1 MRKIINLLSLIIV
14 CLLINI
20 GCDVSKSSGA
30 KIAASNSYI
39 ESAIIDIIGREEKVL
54 RLAEPGMCP
63 GHFDIQPSQA
73 SQMNKCKVLFKFD
86 FQKLF
91 EEQLSKG
98 ATNPVVVSVKA
109 NGGLC
114 CPQTYLDITRQVA
127 KALINL
133 GLIESSDKRLIEIES
148 RLQELEKQCRAEI
161 AKAGLKGAPVLS
173 SVRQKE
179 FCDWLGLDVVGTFTA
194 ADITGFNEIEKAIA
208 VGKFKNVKFI
218 IANKPEGRRLADA
231 LAERLNAKVVVF
243 GNFPE
248 DKDGVSFDA
257 MVLNNVAA
265 LINPDGK

>member
-14 CLLINI
+14 CLLLNI
-20 GCDVSKSSGA
+20 GCDVSKNSGA

-114 CPQTYLDITRQVA
+114 CPQTYLEITRQVA
-127 KALINL
+127 KALIN
-133 GLIESSDKRLIEIES
+133 
-148 RLQELEKQCRAEI
+148 
-161 AKAGLKGAPVLS
+161 
-173 SVRQKE
+173 
-179 FCDWLGLDVVGTFTA
+179 LGLDVVGTFTA

>member
-1 MRKIINLLSLIIV
+1 MRKTIYLLTLIIV

-30 KIAASNSYI
+30 KIAVSNSYI
-39 ESAIIDIIGREEKVL
+39 ESAIIDIIGKEEKIL

-63 GHFDIQPSQA
+63 GHFDIQPSQVN
-73 SQMNKCKVLFKFD
+73 QMNKCKVLFKFD
-86 FQKLF
+86 FQKML
-91 EEQLSKG
+91 EERLCKG
-98 ATNPVVVSVKA
+98 ANNPVVVSVKA

-114 CPQTYLDITRQVA
+114 WPQTYLEITRQVA
-127 KALINL
+127 KALIDF
-133 GLIESSDKRLIEIES
+133 GLIESFDKRLIEIES
-148 RLQELEKQCRAEI
+148 RLQELEKQCKAEI

-179 FCDWLGLDVVGTFTA
+179 FCNWLGLDVVGTFTA
-194 ADITGFNEIEKAIA
+194 ADITGFNEIENAITA
-208 VGKFKNVKFI
+208 GKFKNVKFI

-248 DKDGVSFDA
+248 DKDDVYFDA

-265 LINPDGK
+265 LINSDGK

>member
-1 MRKIINLLSLIIV
+1 MKKTIYLLTLIIV

-20 GCDVSKSSGA
+20 GCDVSKEKDVS
-30 KIAASNSYI
+30 IAVSNSYI

-73 SQMNKCKVLFKFD
+73 NKINKCKVLFRFD

-98 ATNPVVVSVKA
+98 ATNPVVVSVKV

-127 KALINL
+127 KALTDLELNDF
-133 GLIESSDKRLIEIES
+133 SDKRLGEIEA
-148 RLQELEKQCRAEI
+148 RLYQLEKQCKEEI
-161 AKAGLKGAPVLS
+161 VKAGLKDAPVLS
-173 SVRQKE
+173 SVHQKE
-179 FCDWLGLDVVGTFTA
+179 FCAWLGLDVVGAFTA

-248 DKDGVSFDA
+248 DKDGVAFDSL
-257 MVLNNVAA
+257 VLNNLES
-265 LINPDGK
+265 LIYHCGK